1 MVLHDLGLRQRL
13 EIVCGRIRKHA
24 VSRLDEIRRRNHIIE
39 EAHKDISFFLS
50 LDGEEDRFLF
60 LQSLDAME
68 KAAFICQSLK
78 GRASGTFVHVL
89 HLYRDADGVDV
100 DRWYIEGRTKIAGH
114 WYTILSHP
122 DEERVDMYHP
132 THDMSR
138 RPVLYLF
145 FARWKTEDCPGIN
158 GKVLSGQELLQFI
171 DPTNRS
177 LKDMMPKPR
186 PL

>member
-1 MVLHDLGLRQRL
+1 M
-13 EIVCGRIRKHA
+13 
-24 VSRLDEIRRRNHIIE
+24 
-39 EAHKDISFFLS
+39 
-50 LDGEEDRFLF
+50 
-60 LQSLDAME
+60 
-68 KAAFICQSLK
+68 
-78 GRASGTFVHVL
+78 
-89 HLYRDADGVDV
+89 